1 MKKNFAN
8 VSWDTNDLFECKQA
22 YRILRR
28 EYSEIELSTL
38 DFGNLDTDAVEEEM
52 INN

>member
-1 MKKNFAN
+1 MKKNFVN

-28 EYSEIELSTL
+28 EYSAEELENL
-38 DFGNLDTDAVEEEM
+38 DFGNLNTDAVEEE